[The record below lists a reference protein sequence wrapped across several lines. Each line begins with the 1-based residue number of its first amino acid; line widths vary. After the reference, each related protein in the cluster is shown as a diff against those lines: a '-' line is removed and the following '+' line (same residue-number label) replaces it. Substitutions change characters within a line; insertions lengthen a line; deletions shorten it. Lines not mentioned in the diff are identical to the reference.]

1 MLKNGCEFAREA
13 SPLTLGKAAGIPLPA
28 VREQK
33 PAPPPH
39 TGESSLPQES
49 SSFCWNESGEGI
61 SWVPLFLQTRD
72 RVTLLLEV
80 EGVWEEQLSIR
91 SGNSSAPSWE
101 AGVHTQRWPDELI
114 ALDILSFL
122 ECSCLS

>member
-28 VREQK
+28 VREQN
-33 PAPPPH
+33 PAPPTPL
-39 TGESSLPQES
+39 GRESSLPQES

-122 ECSCLS
+122 E